1 MDAYALLTED
11 ARYGVPTI
19 TVVTA
24 RSEAHVRE
32 LALARL
38 RETPN
43 HLSVEVSFEDIVL
56 FKVTRSEDRASA
68 RPFKSGDTASRNCN
82 VGTGRQDVRPRALTA
97 DGDAD
102 SRQRAAHERRR

>member
-56 FKVTRSEDRASA
+56 FKVTRSDR
-68 RPFKSGDTASRNCN
+68 KSTRLNSSHRIASRM
-82 VGTGRQDVRPRALTA
+82 PSSA
-97 DGDAD
+97 
-102 SRQRAAHERRR
+102 